1 MVERHAFAPIS
12 TKRWVDLRA
21 TCCSFALPRSL
32 DKALTALGPPV
43 KKDKEGQRL
52 VRSLSRP
59 NRKTG
64 AYPEFTPAIIERVV
78 EYNRIDILALE
89 AMRKQ
94 GLARLTT
101 SDQAV
106 AALGQRI
113 SARRL
118 AGDVVF

>member
-1 MVERHAFAPIS
+1 MDHSWAPTSYSRDPLEELAANPDAAFVCFGGFEQVIWQKIMVERHAFAPIS

-32 DKALTALGPPV
+32 DKALTALGLPV

-64 AYPEFTPAIIERVV
+64 AV
-78 EYNRIDILALE
+78 
-89 AMRKQ
+89 
-94 GLARLTT
+94 
-101 SDQAV
+101 S
-106 AALGQRI
+106 
-113 SARRL
+113 
-118 AGDVVF
+118 